1 MGVDDATREVVG
13 VTAELKEQDVFML
26 DFAQLIENIQ
36 PEVDLRRK
44 EEVKVRFVPVLKDK
58 SFQGNLTQ

>member
-1 MGVDDATREVVG
+1 
-13 VTAELKEQDVFML
+13 ML
-26 DFAQLIENIQ
+26 DFAQLLEQIK

-58 SFQGNLTQ
+58 TFQGKLHA

>member
-58 SFQGNLTQ
+58 SFQGILTQ